1 MIKINIVLLNK
12 CLMLFTYS
20 NNVLKIDNN
29 DHYFYGNVDD
39 SSFPD
44 IIKEE
49 YEEIIIKSF
58 TNISNNEMDISQIF
72 IEPYNEYIIK
82 FSYHS
87 KPIFFE
93 TSIIIPLERH
103 QKDFKDYMN
112 ERMVKLEEQI
122 LTLSIKLESL
132 SSNLIN
138 KKKEDKEKIEEDDDE
153 DEDNEE
159 ENDEE
164 DSEEEEKIIIPPPK
178 TILNKRGINKK

>member
-29 DHYFYGNVDD
+29 DHYFHGNVDK

-72 IEPYNEYIIK
+72 KEPYNEYIIN

-138 KKKEDKEKIEEDDDE
+138 NKEEDDDE
-153 DEDNEE
+153 DNEE
-159 ENDEE
+159 EEDDDED

-178 TILNKRGINKK
+178 TIINKRGINKK